1 MLEVKGDR
9 PWVGEGWMSR
19 CCFNDG
25 DDGDVEVC
33 PRLKGRRVKRNQ
45 WGDEVVLV
53 IIEVFVSQVGA
64 L

>member
-1 MLEVKGDR
+1 
-9 PWVGEGWMSR
+9 MSR
-19 CCFNDG
+19 CCFNG
-25 DDGDVEVC
+25 GGDGDVEVC
-33 PRLKGRRVKRNQ
+33 PRLKGRRVRRDQ